1 MPPKKT
7 TPAKPAAK
15 KPTAT
20 KAPAPKAKRRPTAQD
35 MKAAAQK
42 LPYPAKQADMK
53 LQPDSDLANYKAAGK
68 LKDKVAIIT
77 GADSGIGR
85 AVAIAFAKEGA
96 HVAIV
101 FNENVVDA
109 EKTKQLV
116 EKEKRKCLLLQLDVR
131 DPEQCKQAV
140 RRTRA
145 ELGGLNILVNN
156 AAFQMSQE
164 KFEDIPEEQIRR
176 TFDTN
181 ILGYIWMAQAVIPHL
196 QKDDCIINTGS
207 IVGITGIPILV
218 DYASS
223 KAGSHALTKSLALY
237 LGKKGIRVNCVVPGP
252 VWTPNI
258 PATMPLSEIKKFGHE
273 VALQR
278 PGQPE
283 ELAPAYV
290 LLASQDGSFMT
301 GSLVHVTG
309 GKLSSDE

>member
-1 MPPKKT
+1 M
-7 TPAKPAAK
+7 PAA
-15 KPTAT
+15 PH
-20 KAPAPKAKRRPTAQD
+20 RPTAKD
-35 MKAAAQK
+35 MQAFAQK
-42 LPYPAKQADMK
+42 LPYPARQADMK
-53 LQPDSDLANYKAAGK
+53 LQPASELSSYRAAGK
-68 LKDKVAIIT
+68 LQGKVALIS

-85 AVAIAFAKEGA
+85 AVAVAFAKEGA
-96 HVAIV
+96 DVAV
-101 FNENVVDA
+101 LFNVNLEDA
-109 EKTKQLV
+109 QQTQRLV
-116 EKEKRKCLLLQLDVR
+116 EQEQRRCLLLQLDVR
-131 DPEQCKQAV
+131 EPAQCRQAV
-140 RRTRA
+140 ERTRA

-164 KFEDIPEEQIRR
+164 KFEDIPEAQIRR

-181 ILGYIWMAQAVIPHL
+181 ILGYIWLAQAAIPHL
-196 QKDDCIINTGS
+196 QSGDCIINTGS
-207 IVGITGIPILV
+207 IVGMTGIPILV
-218 DYASS
+218 DYAAS
-223 KAGSHALTKSLALY
+223 KAGIHALTKSLALY
-237 LGKKGIRVNCVVPGP
+237 LGARNIRVNCVVPGP

-258 PATMPLSEIKKFGHE
+258 PGTMPLAEIEKFGHE